1 MADQSNIL
9 SRIPGRTTLVDG
21 GANTSAMV
29 NGVLLNS
36 VSAGA
41 NTWASVET
49 QDTAMFSGIVG
60 TSGPWVSTEATD
72 TFAAAGAPV
81 ITGVWTSTE
90 ATDVCAAFVF
100 VPPQAVWTSTE
111 LPDRWHTGG
120 HIKPLRILSAEQH
133 ATSFDYTTT
142 ERDLILVMVYTSG
155 AAGSDNSPSFIDTIA
170 VTDHPEIVFTPQDN
184 VIVGPDNDGHWL
196 AGQILW
202 AYAPDPLAN
211 KHITITTLPAFA
223 GDVGSTTGNITIF
236 AVQGMQGSFGDP
248 FTDPN
253 MLCRGTGI
261 SGLTG
266 SSVQVGSFTPL
277 VTGGYQGGSSVSS
290 ITFAGGTLNHAT
302 LSNGNLSVNSDGTN
316 NSNYAEPPVTAS
328 QEANIYF
335 EVKFDQIFGTDY
347 ATGLMWQGIGVPAS
361 LLASGDGGIIIRGNG
376 DIVTGGNV
384 TGHVATPANGDVIGI
399 AVNAKNHMIFAA
411 NLTQGEVIPGSFNYS
426 GYGGRATPAFF
437 IAGGLGSVSQ
447 TDSGVQ
453 RRGYSNS
460 GALIPIAFPGGTNI
474 NAKQTYNFGASA
486 FVGTPPPGYGP
497 WAKSVSVAPTRIHY
511 PSVIVGFSATV
522 NSLSQPIPA
531 TPAGYTQIISANEG
545 GSQVDVGLQV
555 YASIRNQNVLES
567 DNDFQINGSHPHWG
581 MMFDTMVVG
590 DPSPGDWDSTE
601 ATDTF
606 HGVGYQGAFGVVGD
620 FHSTEATDVLMAA
633 GYTSSAGPWV
643 STEPEDIFSAYG
655 FQPLTGVWT
664 STEATDHFAATGI
677 GRGED
682 GTWISVE
689 AIDIFA
695 ASGTVPISGSFDTFE
710 APDRF
715 LALGAGVTRVRRR
728 RSFFVT

>member
-21 GANTSAMV
+21 GASTSAPI
-29 NGVLLNS
+29 NGVMLNS
-36 VSAGA
+36 PAAGA
-41 NTWASVET
+41 NTWTSVET
-49 QDTAMFSGIVG
+49 QDTCAIVG
-60 TSGPWVSTEATD
+60 NVGITGPWASTEATD
-72 TFAAAGAPV
+72 TCSMAGAPV

-111 LPDRWHTGG
+111 LPDRWNTGG
-120 HIKPLRILSAEQH
+120 HIKPLRILHAEQH

-155 AAGSDNSPSFIDTIA
+155 AAGSDNSPSFIDTIT
-170 VTDHPEIVFTPQDN
+170 VTDHPEITFTPQDN
-184 VIVGPDNDGHWL
+184 LIVGPDNDGHWL

-202 AYAPDPLAN
+202 AYAPEPLDA
-211 KHITITTLPAFA
+211 KHITITTVPNFA
-223 GDVGSTTGNITIF
+223 GDVGSTTGNIAIF
-236 AVQGMQGSFGDP
+236 AVQGMQGSFGNP

-253 MLCRGTGI
+253 ILCRGTGI

-266 SSVQVGSFTPL
+266 SSLQVGSFTPV
-277 VTGGYQGGSSVSS
+277 VTGGYQGGSSLSS
-290 ITFAGGTLNHAT
+290 VTFAGGTLNHAT

-376 DIVTGGNV
+376 DIVTGGTV

-460 GALIPIAFPGGTNI
+460 GSLIPIAFPGGTNI

-522 NSLSQPIPA
+522 NSTGQPIPD

-555 YASIRNQNVLES
+555 YASIRSQNVLES

-590 DPSPGDWDSTE
+590 DPSPGDWESTEAADTCHLVGYPGAFGIVGNLASTE
-601 ATDTF
+601 ATDIF
-606 HGVGYQGAFGVVGD
+606 AANGFVASVGSFNV
-620 FHSTEATDVLMAA
+620 TETPDIFSMFIKIPVQ
-633 GYTSSAGPWV
+633 GPWV
-643 STEPEDIFSAYG
+643 
-655 FQPLTGVWT
+655 
-664 STEATDHFAATGI
+664 STEATDHFAATGL

-682 GTWISVE
+682 GTWISTE

-715 LALGAGVTRVRRR
+715 LALGAGVTQVRRR